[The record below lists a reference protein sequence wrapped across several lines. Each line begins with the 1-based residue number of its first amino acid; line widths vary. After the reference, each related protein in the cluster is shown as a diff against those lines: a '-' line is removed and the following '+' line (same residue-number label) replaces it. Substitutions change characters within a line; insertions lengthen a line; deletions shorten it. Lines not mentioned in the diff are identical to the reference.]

1 MKHERRG
8 GKSLKRKK
16 NGLCAHCFCRPKHED
31 HIPDVFW
38 ANEIP
43 TTMYVRRKT
52 LLVLAVLYILMQTIS
67 MFLMPVY
74 PALNQP
80 FPLNS
85 RNLILIYHM
94 NIMNMYKFVFY
105 TFV

>member
-1 MKHERRG
+1 MDSTARY
-8 GKSLKRKK
+8 
-16 NGLCAHCFCRPKHED
+16 FYRPKHEG
-31 HIPDVFW
+31 HIPD
-38 ANEIP
+38 ASIA
-43 TTMYVRRKT
+43 TYVRRKT
-52 LLVLAVLYILMQTIS
+52 HLVLAVLYVLMQTIS
-67 MFLMPVY
+67 MFPMPVY
-74 PALNQP
+74 PVLNQP